1 MTVPAPT
8 VRHDQAA
15 PGRAPRALPPRARGA
30 VAVPPKIELHV
41 HLEGAV
47 RPAQL
52 LELASRNGL
61 RLPASSPGELAEL
74 YRFRDFED
82 FVRVWLM
89 TTGAIR
95 TEADF
100 RQIVFSYAE
109 EAASHG
115 AVYVEAIV
123 TPAERV
129 AGGDCSWDEVFSGF
143 CDGAAEA
150 TERLGVTVRLTV
162 DVPRTANLAVA
173 MTTADFAVKYRPR
186 GVVGLGLGGPE
197 DGFPP
202 EPFAPAFRLAR
213 EGGVGSV
220 PHAGETAGPASVR
233 GALESLGAD
242 RLRHGIRAVEDPG
255 LVRELAA
262 RGVVCDVC
270 PTSNLRTG
278 AVTSLEEHPLARMLD
293 AGVPCSI
300 STDDPALF
308 GTDLSTEHRLAATLG
323 ASAEGA
329 YRAGVRGAL
338 CDEAT
343 RARLEQIGREFCW
356 EAAGAAAE

>member
-1 MTVPAPT
+1 MPRPVHT
-8 VRHDQAA
+8 VRDQTVRDQ
-15 PGRAPRALPPRARGA
+15 P
-30 VAVPPKIELHV
+30 VAPKIELHV

-47 RPAQL
+47 RPAEL
-52 LELASRNGL
+52 AELASRNGL

-74 YRFRDFED
+74 YRFSDFRDFM
-82 FVRVWLM
+82 RVWLM

-100 RQIVFSYAE
+100 RQIVVSYAK

-115 AVYVEAIV
+115 AVYVEAIF

-129 AGGDCSWDEVFSGF
+129 AGGECSWDEVFSGF

-150 TERLGVTVRLTV
+150 GEQLGVTVRLTV

-173 MTTADFAVKYRPR
+173 MTTAHFAVKYHPR

-197 DGFPP
+197 RGFPP
-202 EPFAPAFRLAR
+202 ERFAPAFRRAR

-220 PHAGETAGPASVR
+220 PHAGEGDGPASVR

-242 RLRHGIRAVEDPG
+242 RLRNGIRAVEDPG
-255 LVRELAA
+255 LVGELAA

-278 AVTSLEEHPLARMLD
+278 AVASLEDHPLARLLD
-293 AGVPCSI
+293 AGVLCSI
-300 STDDPALF
+300 GTDDPAMF
-308 GTDLSTEHRLAATLG
+308 GTDLGAEHRLAAALG
-323 ASAEGA
+323 ATAEGA

-343 RARLEQIGREFCW
+343 RARLEQIGREFSW
-356 EAAGAAAE
+356 QRVG